1 MTIAFWCVFIAGL
14 LPYAA
19 FSVMATSLD
28 PRLPRVAA
36 ARLDGVKA
44 RANGAHLNAF
54 EAFGFF
60 AAAVIVAYLVEGAN
74 STINLLAVAF
84 IVVRAGHM
92 VFYLLDR
99 QPLRSACFGV
109 GILLIAAI
117 FLHAAFH

>member
-1 MTIAFWCVFIAGL
+1 MTIAFWCVLIAGL

-19 FSVMATSLD
+19 FGVIASSLD

-36 ARLDGVKA
+36 SRLDGLKA

-60 AAAVIVAYLVEGAN
+60 AAAVIIAHLVEGAN
-74 STINLLAVAF
+74 STVNLLAVAF
-84 IVVRAGHM
+84 LIFRIGHM
-92 VFYLLDR
+92 AFYLADR
-99 QPLRSACFGV
+99 QPLRSACFGL
-109 GILLIAAI
+109 GALMSILI